1 MKIISIL
8 IICIIVLLT
17 GALIFFNMAPQ
28 DMRDD
33 VILIKKG
40 EPLSHAANSLKEKNL
55 IKNEKFF
62 VLLAFLEN
70 KSNIISGKYKI
81 NSGMSTSDIIK
92 KLSDGEIIRRKV
104 TIPEGFNL
112 YQIAE
117 RLEENEITDKVEFLK
132 YSFDEEFLKSMNLKH
147 QSIEGLIF
155 PDTYLFAESQEAKEI
170 IMIMHKQ
177 YKNIISSI
185 DFSNMKKFRLNT
197 YEIINLAS
205 LIEEEAKV
213 PKEREYISSVFH
225 NRLKKNMKL
234 GCDPTVRYAV
244 KKFKAR
250 LTYKDLKHD
259 SPYNTYL
266 YRGLPPTPI
275 CSPGKEAINAAL
287 HPVDSDYLY
296 FVARNDGSHYFSK
309 TAREHTR
316 AVEFY
321 QKGIKNGFVDKQKL

>member
-1 MKIISIL
+1 MKHIAFI
-8 IICIIVLLT
+8 IICIIILLT
-17 GALIFFNMAPQ
+17 GVLIFFNMAPN

-40 EPLSHAANSLKEKNL
+40 EALSHAAANLKEKNL

-62 VLLAFLEN
+62 VLLAFLEK
-70 KSNIISGKYKI
+70 KSNIITGKYKI

-92 KLSDGEIIRRKV
+92 KLSSGDIIRRKV
-104 TIPEGFNL
+104 TLPEGFNL

-117 RLEENEITDKVEFLK
+117 RLEENEITSKEEFLK
-132 YSFDEEFLKSMNLKH
+132 YSYDEEFLKSMNLKH

-170 IMIMHKQ
+170 ILIMHKQ

-213 PKEREYISSVFH
+213 PKERDYISAVFH

-244 KKFKAR
+244 KKFKGR
-250 LTYKDLKHD
+250 ISYKDLKHD

-287 HPVDSDYLY
+287 HPADSDYLY